1 MKFTKKF
8 ITNVLSIAVIATMLM
23 GAFSYFTDFQSKTL
37 SAKAGNLKLS
47 MTDATEDLTA
57 GVRIL
62 NPGDSNELKFTA
74 SNDGEKS
81 MDVKAVITVTAD
93 QEMSQSSPQYRV
105 TSGGTA
111 LTGVFSDDGK
121 SITYTIDDI
130 TLSGSIE
137 KEDGKDMTHQY
148 DYAFEMDAAADNT
161 WQDSNVSVTINL
173 YAKQHR
179 NTSELGTDWTSIIST
194 K

>member
-1 MKFTKKF
+1 LYDFTQKTKYFILEDISMKFTKKF

-93 QEMSQSSPQYRV
+93 QEMSQSSPQYKV

-130 TLSGSIE
+130 TLSGLNLLHINPGAAGVYGFHKVRTLIRLTIDGSEFKDLEVIE
-137 KEDGKDMTHQY
+137 LEEK
-148 DYAFEMDAAADNT
+148 
-161 WQDSNVSVTINL
+161 
-173 YAKQHR
+173 
-179 NTSELGTDWTSIIST
+179 
-194 K
+194 